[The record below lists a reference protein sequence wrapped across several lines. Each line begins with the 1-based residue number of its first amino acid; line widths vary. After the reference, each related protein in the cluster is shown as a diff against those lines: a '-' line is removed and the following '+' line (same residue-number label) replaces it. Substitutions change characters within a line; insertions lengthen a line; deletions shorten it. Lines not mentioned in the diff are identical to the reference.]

1 MMRRVL
7 QLSAVL
13 GVLLFTSQTGRAQDV
28 MAEHR
33 IRGLKKLSSVFL
45 VFGVNDKTEKHVFN
59 EKELADFITVALAR
73 DVRALTVKQDS
84 NTPDW
89 LELSLI
95 LTDRGASVEI
105 CVRRWVR
112 LLGTDTDFLATTWQK
127 SQLNVGGTTDL
138 FAIKRTVQDLL
149 TSFAADFIRANQ

>member
-1 MMRRVL
+1 MSRRVL

-45 VFGVNDKTEKHVFN
+45 VFGVNDKTDKHVFN

-73 DVRALTVKQDS
+73 DVRTLTVKQDPS
-84 NTPDW
+84 TRDW

-95 LTDRGASVEI
+95 LTDRGASVEV
-105 CVRRWVR
+105 CVHRWVR

-127 SQLNVGGTTDL
+127 SQLSLGSNVGL
-138 FAIKRTVQDLL
+138 SAIKGTVQDLL
-149 TSFAADFIRANQ
+149 TSFAADYIRANQ